1 MNLSGVWVAVVSFF
15 NEDFSLDLPAFKN
28 HCQWLMD
35 SGVDGLVPCGTTGE
49 GPTLSSSERAQL
61 VEAALSVTSNRPNK
75 KVIVGCGSNNTAT
88 TQILLNQAAEM
99 GAHAGLVVTPY
110 YNKPTQAGLL
120 AHYRTLAD
128 HSKIPIVLYNVP
140 SRTGVNLAPETVHT
154 LWQHPNIIGLKEA
167 TGNHSQWLSLT
178 SPSIPSGK
186 FLLAG
191 DDDAYATLT
200 ALGASGIISAS
211 ANVAPEL
218 FVRLH
223 QHLSQEN
230 WAEAFKLQKQLMGL
244 IQSFFSETNPGP
256 IKYALS
262 RLKKG
267 KNRLR
272 LPLVS
277 VAPETEHK
285 IAAQLKIWEL
295 IP

>member
-15 NEDFSLDLPAFKN
+15 NEDFSLDVPGFKN

-49 GPTLSSSERAQL
+49 GPALTSAERIQL
-61 VEAALSVTSNRPNK
+61 IETALSVAATCPNK
-75 KVIVGCGSNNTAT
+75 KVIVGCGSNNTET
-88 TQILLNQAAEM
+88 TRTLLGQAAEL

-128 HSKIPIVLYNVP
+128 HSKIPIILYNVP
-140 SRTGVNLAPETVHT
+140 SRTGVNLSPETVHT

-178 SPSIPSGK
+178 SAPIPSDK

-191 DDDAYATLT
+191 DDDAFATLT

-211 ANVAPEL
+211 ANVVPEL

-223 QHLSQEN
+223 QHLTKGK
-230 WAEAFKLQKQLMGL
+230 WAEAFELQKQLVGL
-244 IQSFFSETNPGP
+244 VQSFFSETNPGP

-262 RLKKG
+262 CLKRG
-267 KNRLR
+267 RNRVR

-285 IAAQLKIWEL
+285 IAAQLKMWEL